1 MLIFDPIY
9 NGYFQLL
16 GQNLENF
23 CWGLEQIMYMQGIN
37 VLSENLL
44 LEILKVLPSWIIERT
59 SGWNSQQ
66 FCICWFFS
74 LYIASK
80 LYIYWNNLVVCGSHP
95 FWVGSKF
102 FSRPNLVFCETHPR
116 RPVRSAL
123 LPLQA
128 CPSPDFSTFFRLRP
142 LLAPWCR
149 IVRLPLQF
157 SWFGSGGFFGCLSV
171 PRCQDP
177 VVVILVISPPFS
189 LQSECEVEVKID
201 HGILYNDK
209 SLNLLSITKPPIRK

>member
-66 FCICWFFS
+66 FCICWVFSS

-80 LYIYWNNLVVCGSHP
+80 LYIYWNNLNLSYLVVCGSHP
-95 FWVGSKF
+95 FWVGSKIS
-102 FSRPNLVFCETHPR
+102 SRPNLVLCKTHPR
-116 RPVRSAL
+116 RPARSAL

-142 LLAPWCR
+142 FMSDCRAPLTILLIWIWRFFWLLVSASMSRSRCCDSR
-149 IVRLPLQF
+149 HFTSFF
-157 SWFGSGGFFGCLSV
+157 SAIWVWGGS
-171 PRCQDP
+171 
-177 VVVILVISPPFS
+177 
-189 LQSECEVEVKID
+189 
-201 HGILYNDK
+201 
-209 SLNLLSITKPPIRK
+209 